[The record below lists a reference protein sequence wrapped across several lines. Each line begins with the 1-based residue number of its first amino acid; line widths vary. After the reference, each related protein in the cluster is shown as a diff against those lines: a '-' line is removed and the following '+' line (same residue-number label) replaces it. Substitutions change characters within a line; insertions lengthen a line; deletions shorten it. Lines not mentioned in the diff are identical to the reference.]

1 MPTTATGSIAHTLKA
16 RGHNGSED
24 GTGRGVPIV
33 VNALDCKRGGPDDNS
48 AQANHLVPTIA
59 HTLTK
64 ATASN
69 GTGHAP
75 DECTYVDRG
84 QGVRRL
90 TPREC
95 ERLMGWPDDHTR
107 YAADGREIADSRRYA
122 MCGNGVVAPVAEWI
136 GARLAWELARDN
148 EFESA
153 A

>member
-16 RGHNGSED
+16 GGHNGSED

-48 AQANHLVPTIA
+48 AQANHLTPT
-59 HTLTK
+59 H
-64 ATASN
+64 S
-69 GTGHAP
+69 
-75 DECTYVDRG
+75 
-84 QGVRRL
+84 GVRRL

-153 A
+153 ALGGPGSGDLTLDHHAAALLGIDTTN

>member
-1 MPTTATGSIAHTLKA
+1 MTPPVLA
-16 RGHNGSED
+16 
-24 GTGRGVPIV
+24 
-33 VNALDCKRGGPDDNS
+33 NALDRQGGGPDDNS

-107 YAADGREIADSRRYA
+107 YTADGREVADSRRYA
-122 MCGNGVVAPVAEWI
+122 MCGNGVVAPIAEWI
-136 GARLAWELARDN
+136 GARLARELAREDI
-148 EFESA
+148 EITSA